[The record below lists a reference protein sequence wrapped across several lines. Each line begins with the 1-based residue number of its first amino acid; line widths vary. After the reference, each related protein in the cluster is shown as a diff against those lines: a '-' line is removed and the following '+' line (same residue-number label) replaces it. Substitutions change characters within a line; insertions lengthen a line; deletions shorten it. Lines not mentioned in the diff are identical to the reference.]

1 VTERRSRGEGGLSW
15 SESRQ
20 RWIGRVSVGFTA
32 MGKRRIVTVSGRTK
46 TEAKAKLR
54 EVMRDHQDGFPT
66 ERRHR
71 TVAEAVE
78 DWLAHGMGL
87 QEPSTAVNRAILAR
101 THLVPVLGRRRLV
114 ELTVHDVDAWL
125 ADRATMLS
133 TDTVHRLH
141 GILRA
146 VLRRAQAHDHVKRN
160 VALLVDPPRGTAGR
174 PSKALTADQAARLLA
189 AAEADEAMRAYVVV
203 SLLTGAR
210 TEELR
215 ALTWTH
221 VDLEGKPPT
230 VALWRSVRAGGETK
244 TRQSRRTLEL
254 PARAAE
260 ALRVHRTSQRHVR
273 LAAGEPVAGS
283 RSGVLHV
290 GGHRTGRGE
299 RPPLV
304 PSGGRG
310 RRLGRAGVDAARAA
324 AQLRVV
330 AIEHRDEYRGH
341 LPPGWPRQQPRHRA
355 GVPQGAAAGAHPRCE
370 RDGRPL
376 PA

>member
-1 VTERRSRGEGGLSW
+1 VAERRSRGEGGLSW
-15 SESRQ
+15 NESRK

-54 EVMRDHQDGFPT
+54 AVLRDFEDGLPT
-66 ERRHR
+66 GRRR
-71 TVAEAVE
+71 YTVGEAVE

-87 QEPSTAVNRAILAR
+87 QQPSTVVNRAVLAR
-101 THLVPVLGRRRLV
+101 THLVPMLGRRRLV

-160 VALLVDPPRGTAGR
+160 VALLVDPPRGTVGR
-174 PSKALTADQAARLLA
+174 PSKALTADQATRLLA
-189 AAEADEAMRAYVVV
+189 AAEADDAMRAYVVV

-221 VDLEGKPPT
+221 VDLDGKPPT

-244 TRQSRRTLEL
+244 TRQSRRTVEL
-254 PARAAE
+254 PALAVE
-260 ALRVHRTSQRHVR
+260 ALRVHRTSQLHAQ
-273 LAAGEPVAGS
+273 LAAGE
-283 RSGVLHV
+283 R
-290 GGHRTGRGE
+290 
-299 RPPLV
+299 
-304 PSGGRG
+304 
-310 RRLGRAGVDAARAA
+310 
-324 AQLRVV
+324 
-330 AIEHRDEYRGH
+330 
-341 LPPGWPRQQPRHRA
+341 W
-355 GVPQGAAAGAHPRCE
+355 
-370 RDGRPL
+370 
-376 PA
+376 

>member
-1 VTERRSRGEGGLSW
+1 VERVEAALDR
-15 SESRQ
+15 
-20 RWIGRVSVGFTA
+20 GRVSVGFTA
-32 MGKRRIVTVSGRTK
+32 MGKRRVVTASGRTK

-87 QEPSTAVNRAILAR
+87 QEPSTVVNRAILAR
-101 THLVPVLGRRRLV
+101 THLVPMLGRRRLV

-174 PSKALTADQAARLLA
+174 PSKALTADQAVRLLA

-221 VDLEGKPPT
+221 VDLEGNHRPSRYGAPCGPAGRPRRGSPAAPSSCRRGRPRPSGCT
-230 VALWRSVRAGGETK
+230 RRASCTSNLRRGTGGTEPIWCSARRWAPHWTRRTSAARSVGW
-244 TRQSRRTLEL
+244 
-254 PARAAE
+254 P
-260 ALRVHRTSQRHVR
+260 
-273 LAAGEPVAGS
+273 
-283 RSGVLHV
+283 
-290 GGHRTGRGE
+290 
-299 RPPLV
+299 RPPAWT
-304 PSGGRG
+304 
-310 RRLGRAGVDAARAA
+310 RRRGRAGVDAARAA

-355 GVPQGAAAGAHPRCE
+355 GIPQGAAAGAHPRCE

>member
-1 VTERRSRGEGGLSW
+1 LSW

-32 MGKRRIVTVSGRTK
+32 MGKRRVVTVSGRTK

-66 ERRHR
+66 EGRHR

-87 QEPSTAVNRAILAR
+87 QEPSTVVNRAILAR

-114 ELTVHDVDAWL
+114 ELTVHDVDVWL

-189 AAEADEAMRAYVVV
+189 AAEVDEAMRAYVVV
-203 SLLTGAR
+203 RQRTPAPAGVSGLALADHVSGALSAEIR
-210 TEELR
+210 SSAELAR
-215 ALTWTH
+215 AMSSRITTRLAPATAARIAVTSANRPVVAWN
-221 VDLEGKPPT
+221 PSQAPASAPAIAAASPT
-230 VALWRSVRAGGETK
+230 PFLWAD
-244 TRQSRRTLEL
+244 QSRCT
-254 PARAAE
+254 
-260 ALRVHRTSQRHVR
+260 
-273 LAAGEPVAGS
+273 
-283 RSGVLHV
+283 
-290 GGHRTGRGE
+290 
-299 RPPLV
+299 
-304 PSGGRG
+304 
-310 RRLGRAGVDAARAA
+310 
-324 AQLRVV
+324 
-330 AIEHRDEYRGH
+330 
-341 LPPGWPRQQPRHRA
+341 QPR
-355 GVPQGAAAGAHPRCE
+355 
-370 RDGRPL
+370 
-376 PA
+376 

>member
-1 VTERRSRGEGGLSW
+1 MTERRSRGEGGLSW

-32 MGKRRIVTVSGRTK
+32 MGKRRVVTVSGRTK

-54 EVMRDHQDGFPT
+54 EVMRDHEDGFPT

-87 QEPSTAVNRAILAR
+87 QEPSTVVNRAILAR

-114 ELTVHDVDAWL
+114 ELTVHDIDAWL

-203 SLLTGAR
+203 SLLTGA
-210 TEELR
+210 
-215 ALTWTH
+215 
-221 VDLEGKPPT
+221 GP
-230 VALWRSVRAGGETK
+230 RSCG
-244 TRQSRRTLEL
+244 
-254 PARAAE
+254 P
-260 ALRVHRTSQRHVR
+260 
-273 LAAGEPVAGS
+273 
-283 RSGVLHV
+283 
-290 GGHRTGRGE
+290 
-299 RPPLV
+299 
-304 PSGGRG
+304 
-310 RRLGRAGVDAARAA
+310 
-324 AQLRVV
+324 
-330 AIEHRDEYRGH
+330 
-341 LPPGWPRQQPRHRA
+341 
-355 GVPQGAAAGAHPRCE
+355 
-370 RDGRPL
+370 
-376 PA
+376 